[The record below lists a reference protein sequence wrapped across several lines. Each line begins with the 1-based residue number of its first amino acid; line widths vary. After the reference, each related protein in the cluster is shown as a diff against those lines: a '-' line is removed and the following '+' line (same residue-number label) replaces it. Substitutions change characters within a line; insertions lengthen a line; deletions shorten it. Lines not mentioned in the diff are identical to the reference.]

1 MKSNQTKRRFKAQ
14 KRSSCAMCKP
24 YKRGWEDKKDINRL
38 RAAQDHEQQLKE
50 A

>member
-1 MKSNQTKRRFKAQ
+1 MKSKLTQARYKAR

-24 YKRGWEDKKDINRL
+24 YKNKWEDKKDTNRL

-50 A
+50 L